1 MEAKVGTYSLKTS
14 FNIFTLNIA
23 NILTTIYPNK
33 LCMNHL
39 NKCFMFT
46 FISIFSI
53 FFFIIFF

>member
-53 FFFIIFF
+53 FYF